1 MKKVLAI
8 IPARGGS
15 KGILKKNIVLVK
27 GKPLVYWT
35 IGAAVK
41 SKFIDDIVV
50 SSDSDEILD
59 KCSCFNEVILHKRAE
74 SLSQDH
80 TPTYPVLENVLE
92 FLGKDKYEYIILLQP
107 TSPLRTSNHIDE
119 AFEQMINEKS
129 TAIISGY
136 EPSHHPM
143 KSFYLNEGLLK
154 GTISNTHP
162 FLPRQELPV
171 PFQPNGAIYIVNTKL
186 LLTNE
191 SLFTSKTSAYF
202 MSKSSSLDIDTLKD
216 LENIN
221 GTL

>member
-27 GKPLVYWT
+27 EKPLVHWT
-35 IGAAVK
+35 IEAAIK
-41 SKFIDDIVV
+41 SKFIDDILV
-50 SSDSDEILD
+50 SSDSDEIID
-59 KCSCFNEVILHKRAE
+59 KCSCFNEIIFHKRPE
-74 SLSQDH
+74 SLSQDD

-92 FLGKDKYEYIILLQP
+92 FLGKEKYGYIILLQP

-119 AFEQMINEKS
+119 AFEQMVNEKS

-143 KSFYLNEGLLK
+143 KSFYLNKGLLK
-154 GTISNTHP
+154 GVVSNTHP
-162 FLPRQELPV
+162 FMPRQELPA
-171 PFQPNGAIYIVNTKL
+171 PFQPNGAIYIVDTKL
-186 LLTNE
+186 LLTNK
-191 SLFTSKTSAYF
+191 SLLTSETSAYF
-202 MSKSSSLDIDTLKD
+202 MSKSSSLDIDTIKD
-216 LENIN
+216 LEKIN